1 MILGLLELTMRTSTA
16 ALSTTQPNHVG
27 NRLENFPT
35 VPEAFN
41 KGLEPPSVRLPQ
53 PGNGHGVQ
61 SLHMYTEEQVSA
73 MLQVS
78 LSQLRKWRMK
88 QNKGKQLGP
97 PFRKIGRLVRYP
109 EQALQAY
116 INGE

>member
-1 MILGLLELTMRTSTA
+1 
-16 ALSTTQPNHVG
+16 
-27 NRLENFPT
+27 
-35 VPEAFN
+35 
-41 KGLEPPSVRLPQ
+41 
-53 PGNGHGVQ
+53 
-61 SLHMYTEEQVSA
+61 MYTEEQVSA